1 MAMGGPFETRRAHPS
16 NSRKYGNAATE
27 RHHRKLHKRISA
39 RDQTGQTMTEFA
51 LVLPILALL
60 LFAVIQFGIVFN
72 NYVTVTDAAR
82 AGARKGAVGRYV
94 KNPAG
99 EAEQAAR
106 DSAANLDQ
114 SQFSVSVA
122 STWQPGET
130 VTVTTSYPYEI
141 SLLGVVVESGTLEST
156 TTERVE

>member
-1 MAMGGPFETRRAHPS
+1 
-16 NSRKYGNAATE
+16 
-27 RHHRKLHKRISA
+27 
-39 RDQTGQTMTEFA
+39 MTEFA
-51 LVLPILALL
+51 LVLPILVLL

-94 KNPAG
+94 QNPGG
-99 EAEQAAR
+99 EAEAAAR

-114 SQFSVSVA
+114 SQFDVLVA

-141 SLLGVVVESGTLEST
+141 NLLGVVVQSGTLDST